1 MFGGKIMKSFS
12 DQERSIIKTKLY
24 QFCEECWSKYGY
36 KKTNIRELC
45 ARAGIST
52 GAFYLFFPSKEHL
65 FYETA
70 QYVGDRIGAILYSAI
85 PENPTKYDFAAD
97 LKKMFAELEKVEWY
111 LTLQNELEQIVRKL
125 PQGYIESTL
134 VRDRTDL
141 SGIIKMYRLVPK
153 KDLDTIIKTFSLLS
167 LSILH
172 RELLGEGFDK
182 AFLFLLDITV
192 ENMFE

>member
-1 MFGGKIMKSFS
+1 MKSFS
-12 DQERSIIKTKLY
+12 EQERGIIKTKLY
-24 QFCEECWSKYGY
+24 RCCEESWSKYGY

-45 ARAGIST
+45 AMTGIST

-70 QYVGDRIGAILYSAI
+70 QYVGDRIGAIFYNEI
-85 PENPTKYDFAAD
+85 PKNPTKYDFAAD
-97 LKKMFAELEKVEWY
+97 MKKMFAELEKVEWY

-134 VRDRTDL
+134 IRDRTDL
-141 SGIIKMYRLVPK
+141 SELIKRYCLVPK
-153 KDLDTIIKTFSLLS
+153 TDLDTIIKTFSLLS

-172 RELLGEGFDK
+172 RDLLGEGFDA
-182 AFLFLLDITV
+182 AFSFLLDITV